1 MSESDPIPLE
11 GEPELGPAE
20 RLWVRK
26 AMRDDARMTWARKQ
40 LRWILVTVAS
50 VAAAAWALFGWVR
63 DHIVF
68 K

>member
-1 MSESDPIPLE
+1 MSESDPIPLD
-11 GEPELGPAE
+11 GEPELDPAE

-26 AMRDDARMTWARKQ
+26 AMRDEARISWARKQ
-40 LRWILVTVAS
+40 LRWILVTAAS
-50 VAAAAWALFGWVR
+50 LAAGGWALVGWVR